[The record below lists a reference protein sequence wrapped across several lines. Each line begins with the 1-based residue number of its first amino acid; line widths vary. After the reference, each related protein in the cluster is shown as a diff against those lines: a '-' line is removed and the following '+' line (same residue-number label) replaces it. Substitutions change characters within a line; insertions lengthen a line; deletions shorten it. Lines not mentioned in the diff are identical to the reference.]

1 MTLVNGLIS
10 VNLGDTELA
19 SVDIGDHTAFGIFF
33 RLQVTD
39 FDVFCLFLVLHF
51 VIYPWLAC

>member
-1 MTLVNGLIS
+1 MGVS
-10 VNLGDTELA
+10 A
-19 SVDIGDHTAFGIFF
+19 AFGIFF

-51 VIYPWLAC
+51 GYLSSVGLSIGCVVSVTPKGN